1 MNKSYKIIW
10 SEAQNGWA
18 VASEI
23 TAGRGKCKGG
33 RAAVRR
39 SRAAGLAAGG
49 LMLAAGSAQA
59 APASDQLI
67 QIRPGLDAGASSVKP
82 AQARDPGDMAIGASS
97 VAQSSTPSGSGDPN
111 FWHAA
116 TAVGYGSHAI
126 GDRTSA
132 FGLQADASAEHA
144 TSIGAQSKAVGK
156 TSTALGARA
165 QASGDSAIAAG
176 ADARASGY
184 RSVSIGTRSSAT
196 ADSTLSLGNDAAALA
211 AYSAAMGNQATATGR
226 NSVALGAKSVAD
238 RADTISVGTD
248 SYKRQITNVKAGV
261 QETDAVNVAQLS
273 EVAVLAAQGN
283 RYFKAQGLSDGS
295 DDAQASA
302 LRAVAIGAGAH
313 ANATNT
319 VALGAGSVADR
330 DNSVS
335 VGTQGQQRQIT
346 NLAAGSSRTD
356 AVNVGQLNDA
366 IQNVTGGGNNSIA
379 DAVMYDDAASHASV
393 TLKRNG
399 GGSVALRNIAAG
411 TADTDAVNLKQLT
424 DAGLKVDGN
433 GNVKGAFVAYDSET
447 KDLVT
452 LAGAKGGT
460 TITNLKAGKADL
472 DAVNIR
478 QLKDAG
484 LLTEDPVT
492 GDQVGLA
499 VSYDNGNRDD
509 ITLKGK
515 TGTIIHNVAS
525 GKAQHD
531 AVNVLQ
537 MQQAGV
543 LGDDGVANQVVLF
556 NGANGEANAAGKKLI
571 NLSKGESDTDAVT
584 VKQLKDAVASGM
596 VEPTK
601 LDFLAVNSKGG
612 SPVAVAKGYDGIA
625 LGTDAQVAERA
636 TNGIAI
642 GAGASADGSNSVAL
656 GAGANTAGR
665 QNVVSVGSITTSTN
679 PSIPPVEDTRQ
690 IIHVAAGTQATD
702 AVNVSQ
708 LTGVTQAL
716 GGGAGIDSATG
727 KLNAPKYTIGGKD
740 YSNVGD
746 ALQAASTAGGAN
758 PLAVSYD
765 DDTKAKITLNSGGS
779 AAAITNVANGR
790 SASDAVNLAQLKDTV
805 STLGGGAT
813 IDAEGK
819 VKAPTYTVKG
829 LDGKDG
835 TYSDVGSAV
844 DALNANMSNIAPN
857 LKYMKFGVSDAA
869 QAQASG
875 TDAVAIG
882 GNAFAMGEHASAIG
896 RNARAQGDDAVAIGY
911 RANASA
917 DRATAIGI
925 GSVAVQTGSVALGA
939 NSVADQVN
947 VVSVGSSSNA
957 RRIINVADGVGEN
970 DAVNLGQVNSLL
982 KGIKP
987 NPENYSTLSAETRAA
1002 LPPLDKL
1009 IAIGSTNKLEGTEA
1023 QGAEAL
1029 AIGLNAKATADSA
1042 VAIGSNVTSGQAGSV
1057 GIGQNVST
1065 GGTNSIAIGSV
1076 ATSAGKSA
1084 VSIGYRA
1091 SIDGDS
1097 SVGIGDTVA
1106 IAGDKNVA
1114 IGSRIAGTATNSIIL
1129 GDSSD
1134 ANVSNVMSIGAKG
1147 NERRIIHVAKG
1158 TGGTDAV
1165 NVDQL
1170 NEAIKSVP
1178 TNALAVSY
1186 DDDKKSKIT
1195 FNKGGE
1201 ATTLT
1206 NVATAKNDTD
1216 AVNLKLLKDAG
1227 MDFGNNG
1234 EVKGGVVT
1242 YDDSTKTKVT
1252 FNSGGSATTL
1262 SNVAAGVSE
1271 NDAVNVKQLTDAGLD
1286 VGTGGKV
1293 NNKVVTYDDSTQ
1305 TKVTLGGK
1313 DATTA
1318 VQLTNVATAK
1328 NDSDAVNLKLL
1339 KDAGMDFG
1347 SNGEVKGGV
1356 VTYDDSTKTKV
1367 TFNSGGSATTLSNVA
1382 AGVSENDAVNVKQ
1395 LTDAGLDVG
1404 TGGKVNN
1411 KVVTYDDSTQTKVT
1425 LGGKDATTAVQ
1436 LTNVATAKNDSDA
1449 VNLKLLKDAGMD
1461 FGSNGEVKGGVVT
1474 YDDSTKTKVTFNK
1487 GGSATTLS
1495 NVAKGVD
1502 GSDAVNV
1509 DQLNDAIK
1517 SAPGSALSVAY
1528 DDSNKTKVTLN
1539 KGGAATTLTNVAAA
1553 KADSDAVNLKLLKDA
1568 GMDFGSNGEVKGGVV
1583 TYDDSTKTKV
1593 TFNSGGSAT
1602 TLSNVAAGSL
1612 DNDAVNL
1619 KQLNTGMGH
1628 VAAALGGG
1636 AAADGKGGLSSPSYI
1651 INDANGNAHTYQDV
1665 GSALSAVT
1673 ESMQGIA
1680 PNLKYMK
1687 FGPSDAAQAQATGTD
1702 AVAIGG
1708 NAFAMGNQA
1717 LSVGRNARSQGDQAM
1732 AMGYRA
1738 NASGDRALALGYGAV
1753 AAQDD
1758 AIAVGFGSVAM
1769 EKNTFAVG
1777 GTSNL
1782 RRIVNVAEGTGD
1794 TDAVNLGQVNRLL
1807 ADLNTA
1813 PAKESR
1819 MLSAES
1825 SAKPEQL
1832 IMAGPTNK
1840 QNETSATHRDTIAVG
1855 LSARA
1860 NAEEAAAF
1868 GYSVSVGGKGSVG
1881 VGSKLA
1887 VDGTNSVVIGQ
1898 GGSSSADEVVAIGAK
1913 AAGNAVRSVVIGY
1926 NSSTRD
1932 TATDTVLIGS
1942 NLINAE
1948 GKNSVVLGANSNGAL
1963 DNVISVGAKGNER
1976 RMVFLAAGTG
1986 DTDAV
1991 NVSQLK
1997 GVTKALGGGA
2007 ELNADGSVKSP
2018 TYNIG
2023 GKTYTDVGSALAAA
2037 ANSGGSGGG
2046 GTDPLSVLYDNDQR
2060 TTLTLNKGGSATT
2073 LTNVAAGKADS
2084 DAVNMKQLKDLG
2096 VTIDGDGNATNA
2108 FVAYD
2113 DASKEHV
2120 TFNKGGKASVLSNV
2134 AAGRSDGDAVNL
2146 KQLTDAGL
2154 TFDDTGKSTNTFVAY
2169 DDKGKGSV
2177 TFNKGGD
2184 ATKLKNVSAGKDET
2198 DAVNVKQMNDAI
2210 RASAGTG
2217 DPLGV
2222 MYDDDTK
2229 EALTLA
2235 GTKGKGT
2242 KIRNLAAGTE
2252 DTDAI
2257 NLKQLK
2263 DAGLLGTDGKTSLA
2277 VTYSDDK
2284 RQAVYF
2290 GNLGGAPV
2298 LLSNV
2303 ADGKISEGS
2312 TQAVNGGQL
2321 FSLTKRVDT
2330 LESITGGGNGGG
2342 TGGGNGGGTGG
2353 GTGGGSSGTGSN
2365 GLFAAHGD
2373 ASTEG
2378 AVATGTHSTAS
2389 GANANATGM
2398 HATATGANS
2407 VASATKST
2415 AIGHGSTAKA
2425 ENSVA
2430 IGAGAVADRANTVSF
2445 GSAGNERELTNIA
2458 SVDPTVAANA
2468 MSAVNATTMNS
2479 AIARSAADTLQSA
2492 NQYTDQ
2498 AVSGLNTRIDGMDR
2512 TLSRGIAAAAA
2523 LNNVTPYL
2531 PGRTSL
2537 NAGIAAYRGHPAVAI
2552 TVSRWNSKGNINLNA
2567 GVSSAGGN
2575 STIVRAGVGV
2585 VFGQ

>member
-23 TAGRGKCKGG
+23 AAGRGKCKGG

-196 ADSTLSLGNDAAALA
+196 ADGTLSLGNDAAALA

-472 DAVNIR
+472 DAVNIK

-746 ALQAASTAGGAN
+746 ALQAASAAGGAN

-844 DALNANMSNIAPN
+844 DALNANMSNMAPN
-857 LKYMKFGVSDAA
+857 LKYIKFGVSTAA
-869 QAQASG
+869 QAQATG
-875 TDAVAIG
+875 TDAVALG
-882 GNAFAMGEHASAIG
+882 GNAFAMGDHAVAVGRGARAQGDDAIAFGYGSNVPAERSLAFGVGAVVTQPGSVAIG
-896 RNARAQGDDAVAIGY
+896 YNSEAHEANTVSVGNKDNARRIVNVADGVGEKDAVNLGQVTNLLKEKKPSPELAAELGPQEPGLVAHATGTESVAIGGNSFAMGSRTIAISRNARAQGDDAIAIGY
-911 RANASA
+911 RANAPADGAMALGVNSSA
-917 DRATAIGI
+917 SYAN
-925 GSVAVQTGSVALGA
+925 SVALGFR
-939 NSVADQVN
+939 SVATEAN
-947 VVSVGSSSNA
+947 TVSVGNSTLQ
-957 RRIINVADGVGEN
+957 RRIVNVADGVGDN
-970 DAVNLGQVNSLL
+970 DAVNLKQVNNLL
-982 KGIKP
+982 KDLTP
-987 NPENYSTLSAETRAA
+987 QSEQRVLSAEVKSSLTPAQMLSA
-1002 LPPLDKL
+1002 GPTDKT
-1009 IAIGSTNKLEGTEA
+1009 GTTEA
-1023 QGAEAL
+1023 IAWDSL
-1029 AIGLNAKATADSA
+1029 AIGVAAQATAA
-1042 VAIGSNVTSGQAGSV
+1042 NTFAAGSNVSASAKGGV
-1057 GIGQNVST
+1057 GIGQNVAVD
-1065 GGTNSIAIGSV
+1065 GENG
-1076 ATSAGKSA
+1076 
-1084 VSIGYRA
+1084 VSIGSTTSA
-1091 SIDGDS
+1091 SARDSLSIGSQSSSDGERS
-1097 SVGIGDTVA
+1097 VAIGRSVSVGREGGNLG
-1106 IAGDKNVA
+1106 AGTVA
-1114 IGSRIAGTATNSIIL
+1114 IGSNIRALGNNSIVL
-1129 GDSSD
+1129 GANSD
-1134 ANVSNVMSIGAKG
+1134 GSKSDVLSIGSTGA
-1147 NERRIIHVAKG
+1147 ERRIIHVAKG

-1170 NEAIKSVP
+1170 NDALKSLP

-1206 NVATAKNDTD
+1206 NVAAAKADTD

-1227 MDFGNNG
+1227 LNVDNNG
-1234 EVKGGVVT
+1234 GVKGGFVA
-1242 YDDSTKTKVT
+1242 YDDDTK
-1252 FNSGGSATTL
+1252 S
-1262 SNVAAGVSE
+1262 
-1271 NDAVNVKQLTDAGLD
+1271 
-1286 VGTGGKV
+1286 
-1293 NNKVVTYDDSTQ
+1293 
-1305 TKVTLGGK
+1305 KVTLGGT
-1313 DATTA
+1313 DAKTA
-1318 VQLTNVATAK
+1318 VQLTNVAAAK
-1328 NDSDAVNLKLL
+1328 ADTDAVNLKLL
-1339 KDAGMDFG
+1339 KDAGLNVDN
-1347 SNGEVKGGV
+1347 NGGVKGG
-1356 VTYDDSTKTKV
+1356 
-1367 TFNSGGSATTLSNVA
+1367 F
-1382 AGVSENDAVNVKQ
+1382 
-1395 LTDAGLDVG
+1395 
-1404 TGGKVNN
+1404 
-1411 KVVTYDDSTQTKVT
+1411 
-1425 LGGKDATTAVQ
+1425 
-1436 LTNVATAKNDSDA
+1436 
-1449 VNLKLLKDAGMD
+1449 
-1461 FGSNGEVKGGVVT
+1461 
-1474 YDDSTKTKVTFNK
+1474 
-1487 GGSATTLS
+1487 
-1495 NVAKGVD
+1495 
-1502 GSDAVNV
+1502 
-1509 DQLNDAIK
+1509 
-1517 SAPGSALSVAY
+1517 VAY
-1528 DDSNKTKVTLN
+1528 DD
-1539 KGGAATTLTNVAAA
+1539 
-1553 KADSDAVNLKLLKDA
+1553 D
-1568 GMDFGSNGEVKGGVV
+1568 
-1583 TYDDSTKTKV
+1583 TKTKV

-1619 KQLNTGMGH
+1619 KQLNTGMGQ

-1636 AAADGKGGLSSPSYI
+1636 AAADGKGGMTSPSYI
-1651 INDANGNAHTYQDV
+1651 INDASGTPHTYQDV

-1673 ESMQGIA
+1673 ESMQVIA

-1687 FGPSDAAQAQATGTD
+1687 FGPSTAAQAQATGTD

-1708 NAFAMGNQA
+1708 NAFAMGPQTLA
-1717 LSVGRNARSQGDQAM
+1717 IGRGARAQGDQAM
-1732 AMGYRA
+1732 ALGASTNA
-1738 NASGDRALALGYGAV
+1738 NSERALALGYGA
-1753 AAQDD
+1753 AALDNN
-1758 AIAVGFGSVAM
+1758 AVAVGFGSVASQA
-1769 EKNTFAVG
+1769 NTFSVG
-1777 GTSNL
+1777 DTENL
-1782 RRIVNVAEGTGD
+1782 RRVVNVAAGQGD
-1794 TDAVNLGQVNRLL
+1794 TDAVNLGQVNKML
-1807 ADLNTA
+1807 ADLNK
-1813 PAKESR
+1813 PAHETR
-1819 MLSAES
+1819 QILSAETRS
-1825 SAKPEQL
+1825 SVPIEKLFAV
-1832 IMAGPTNK
+1832 GPTDK
-1840 QNETSATHRDTIAVG
+1840 GSETQALGADAIAIGLTARADADKAVAVG
-1855 LSARA
+1855 SNVIVGTANSVGIGSNVSVNGESSLAIGVQASADKDRA
-1860 NAEEAAAF
+1860 LALGHKAAAD
-1868 GYSVSVGGKGSVG
+1868 SADSI
-1881 VGSKLA
+1881 
-1887 VDGTNSVVIGQ
+1887 VIG
-1898 GGSSSADEVVAIGAK
+1898 SNSR
-1913 AAGNAVRSVVIGY
+1913 AAAQAEG
-1926 NSSTRD
+1926 
-1932 TATDTVLIGS
+1932 TVLIG
-1942 NLINAE
+1942 NAIGSAT

-2321 FSLTKRVDT
+2321 FELTGRVDK
-2330 LESITGGGNGGG
+2330 LESITGGGNGGTGGGNGGG
-2342 TGGGNGGGTGG
+2342 TGGGNGGG
-2353 GTGGGSSGTGSN
+2353 SGTGSN